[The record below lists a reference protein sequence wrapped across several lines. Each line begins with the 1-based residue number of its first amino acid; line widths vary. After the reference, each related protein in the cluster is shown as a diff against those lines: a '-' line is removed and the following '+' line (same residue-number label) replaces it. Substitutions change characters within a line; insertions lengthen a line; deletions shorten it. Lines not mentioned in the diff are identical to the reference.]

1 MLLAPIKLQSFQI
14 FKSGFLN
21 KDKHVKFREMQYT
34 FKLKCIA
41 FDKSFYFVLK
51 SLKII
56 YFFFAFFSSIKII
69 SCYTQ
74 IQCSNYSYPF

>member
-1 MLLAPIKLQSFQI
+1 M
-14 FKSGFLN
+14 GFLN

-56 YFFFAFFSSIKII
+56 YFFAFSVVLKLSRATLKFNAVII
-69 SCYTQ
+69 VIRFRLT
-74 IQCSNYSYPF
+74 